1 MQDAFRVAEGKLH
14 HGMLS
19 VTSNTEVTDLTDPGL
34 IQKLQAVW
42 SYQVVDP
49 TQELFDDED
58 INSIVRQYA
67 ERHEVCGWRDVRRGG
82 WVCV

>member
-1 MQDAFRVAEGKLH
+1 MAPMSLQDAFRVVDGKLH

-19 VTSNTEVTDLTDPGL
+19 
-34 IQKLQAVW
+34 A
-42 SYQVVDP
+42 YQMVDP

-67 ERHEVCGWRDVRRGG
+67 ERHEVCL
-82 WVCV
+82 